1 MVSQFGSLGYT
12 IMGKTADLTVV
23 QKTIIDTLHK
33 EDKPQTFIDKEAGC
47 SQSAVS
53 KHINRKLSERKKCGR
68 KRYTTNRENRSLMRI
83 VKQNQFKNL
92 GEFHKEWTEAG
103 VKASRVTTHR
113 RVKEFGH
120 SCCQR
125 CLTWAKEKKNWTVAR
140 WSKVLFSD
148 ESKFCI
154 SFGNQGPRV
163 WRKGGE
169 AHSPSCLKSSVKFP
183 QSVMIWG
190 AMSSAGVGPL
200 CFLKT
205 NVTAPVYQY
214 LLEHFMLPSV
224 DQLCKDA
231 DFIFQQDLAPAK
243 STKSWLNDH
252 GVGVLDWPANSPDR
266 NPIENLLSYWTPYMD
281 LNPIE
286 NLFSYWTPYMDLN
299 PIENLWGIVKR
310 KMRNETKNADE
321 LKATVKETWASM
333 PPQQC
338 HKLIT
343 SMPRWIE
350 VVIKAKGAPTKYWVH
365 IQ

>member
-1 MVSQFGSLGYT
+1 
-12 IMGKTADLTVV
+12 
-23 QKTIIDTLHK
+23 
-33 EDKPQTFIDKEAGC
+33 
-47 SQSAVS
+47 
-53 KHINRKLSERKKCGR
+53 
-68 KRYTTNRENRSLMRI
+68 MRI

-92 GEFHKEWTEAG
+92 GELHKEWTEAG

-113 RVKEFGH
+113 RVKEFGYRCH
-120 SCCQR
+120 QR
-125 CLTWAKEKKNWTVAR
+125 CLTWAKKKNWTVAQ

-205 NVTAPVYQY
+205 NVTAPVCQY
-214 LLEHFMLPSV
+214 IFEHFMLPSA
-224 DQLCKDA
+224 DQLFKDA
-231 DFIFQQDLAPAK
+231 DFIFQQDLAPSYTAK

-252 GVGVLDWPANSPDR
+252 GVGVLNCPANSPDLKPR
-266 NPIENLLSYWTPYMD
+266 
-281 LNPIE
+281 
-286 NLFSYWTPYMDLN
+286 
-299 PIENLWGIVKR
+299 ENLWSIVKR
-310 KMRNETKNADE
+310 KMRNKRTKNADE
-321 LKATVKETWASM
+321 LKAAVKETWASI

-343 SMPRWIE
+343 SMPRIE
-350 VVIKAKGAPTKYWVH
+350 AVNKAKGAPTKYWLH